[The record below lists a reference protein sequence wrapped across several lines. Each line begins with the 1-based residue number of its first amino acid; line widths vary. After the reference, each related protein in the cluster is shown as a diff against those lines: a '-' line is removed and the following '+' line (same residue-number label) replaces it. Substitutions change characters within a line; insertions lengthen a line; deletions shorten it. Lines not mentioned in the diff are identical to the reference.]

1 MSERTSF
8 LARLLGLYCLIAAV
22 GVLVQRDAW
31 VAAVAAAVHDP
42 AVMLILG
49 AVVVAAGLALV
60 LAHNLWSG
68 GALPVVVTVIGWL
81 TLLKGV
87 VLWLLPPQAAADFYL
102 GRLHYA
108 QLYPVYGAVSLVLG
122 LYLTVAG
129 FRSARGG
136 R

>member
-8 LARLLGLYCLIAAV
+8 LARLLGLYCLLAALAL
-22 GVLVQRDAW
+22 LVQRDAW
-31 VAAVAAAVHDP
+31 VAAVAATVHDP

-49 AVVVAAGLALV
+49 TVVVAAGLALV
-60 LAHNLWSG
+60 LAHNVWSG

-108 QLYPVYGAVSLVLG
+108 QLYPVYGAVSLVIG

-129 FRSARGG
+129 FRSSRGG